1 MRIMPSFTL
10 VALAAVPLATAPA
23 ADGPAP
29 PLPATVAV
37 DLKEV
42 AAMCTEAGGK
52 ALAADAVK
60 RVDLNGDGNED
71 FVFDVGSIA
80 CDGAASIYG
89 DREKSVTVYV
99 GDGQGGAVPAFRDMV
114 YGMKIEGSG
123 TAARL
128 WLTVAGEACGR
139 KPAPDFASESF
150 CDRPIAWNA
159 AGRKFAYAPVST
171 VRMIQ

>member
-1 MRIMPSFTL
+1 MAQ
-10 VALAAVPLATAPA
+10 VAKGGEANRWLAQRGNRHRRAEAQGRHAVRA
-23 ADGPAP
+23 
-29 PLPATVAV
+29 
-37 DLKEV
+37 
-42 AAMCTEAGGK
+42 
-52 ALAADAVK
+52 
-60 RVDLNGDGNED
+60 
-71 FVFDVGSIA
+71 
-80 CDGAASIYG
+80 
-89 DREKSVTVYV
+89 V